1 MKKIEVGFCGWG
13 ESWPLGTLADI
24 GQGPVFEY
32 SAEAIRRGIQLSP
45 LRVPLGAQSFGGFG
59 AHQRGLPGFIDDA
72 LPDGWGMLLMDRVFR
87 KYGLAPEALSPLD
100 RLSFI
105 GTRAMGALSF
115 EPAASLELDDRDF
128 TLLELGRAAEAL
140 ADDGDLDTLKT
151 LAIVGGSPHGARPK
165 ALVQFEPRALR
176 VSTHPEAVGEPWLVK
191 FPARGEHKE
200 VCGVEFAYAQ
210 VARECGIDM
219 PDAHLFD
226 LGRDLA
232 AFGVKRFDREAG
244 MRVPVHSAAGALH
257 ADFRL
262 PSIDYQTLLRV
273 TRFFTRDEQEVR
285 KAFGRCVFNV
295 VFHNRDDHAK
305 NFAFRMDRRF
315 EWKLSPAYDLSFSA
329 GPAGRHQTSVMGEA
343 QAPQRADLERLAAD
357 SGLPKKFVVDCIAR
371 TCEVAGGLAPLLAQH
386 GVRKATRDA
395 IASAVSQC
403 VRRCVR

>member
-1 MKKIEVGFCGWG
+1 MKKIDVGFRGWG
-13 ESWPLGTLADI
+13 ESWTLGTLADI

-32 SAEAIRRGIQLSP
+32 SAGVQFSP
-45 LRVPLGAQSFGGFG
+45 LRVPLGTQSWG
-59 AHQRGLPGFIDDA
+59 GLPGFIDDA

-87 KYGLAPEALSPLD
+87 KHGLRPETLSPLD

-105 GTRAMGALSF
+105 GERAMGALSF
-115 EPAASLELDDRDF
+115 RPAASLELGDRDY
-128 TLLELGRAAEAL
+128 TLLELGRAAEAI
-140 ADDGDLDTLKT
+140 ANDGDLDTLKT

-165 ALVQFEPRALR
+165 ALVQFDAATLR
-176 VSTHPEAVGEPWLVK
+176 VSTHPEAPGEPWLVK

-200 VCGVEFAYAQ
+200 VCGIEFAYARL
-210 VARECGIDM
+210 AHECGIDM

-226 LGRDLA
+226 LGRDFA

-262 PSIDYQTLLRV
+262 PSLDYQTLLRV

-315 EWKLSPAYDLSFSA
+315 EWKLSPAYDLSFSK
-329 GPAGRHQTSVMGEA
+329 GPGGGHQTSIMGEA
-343 QAPQRADLERLAAD
+343 KAPGRADLEKLAAD
-357 SGLPKKFVVDCIAR
+357 SGLPKKFASECIGR
-371 TCEVAGGLAPLLAQH
+371 TCDAASRLAPLLAEH
-386 GVRKATRDA
+386 GVRQTTRKAIVST
-395 IASAVSQC
+395 VSQC
-403 VRRCVR
+403 VRGCL